1 VRGYHAEAEW
11 ADKCHVPT
19 FNEYV
24 RNGLTTSAYGV
35 VMAASFL
42 GMEEVA
48 GGEEYEWL
56 KSNPKIIKAGN
67 MIGRLMND
75 LASHE
80 VRCLRS

>member
-1 VRGYHAEAEW
+1 
-11 ADKCHVPT
+11 
-19 FNEYV
+19 
-24 RNGLTTSAYGV
+24 
-35 VMAASFL
+35 
-42 GMEEVA
+42 MEEVA

-80 VRCLRS
+80 VRCLNS

>member
-1 VRGYHAEAEW
+1 MEAQW
-11 ADKCHVPT
+11 ADEGHVPP
-19 FNEYV
+19 FDEYV

-35 VMAASFL
+35 LMAASFL

-56 KSNPKIIKAGN
+56 KSNPKIIKAGK

-75 LASHE
+75 IVGHE
-80 VRCLRS
+80 VRCLNS

>member
-1 VRGYHAEAEW
+1 
-11 ADKCHVPT
+11 
-19 FNEYV
+19 V

-80 VRCLRS
+80 VRCLNS